1 MVEQS
6 FEDLGAVF
14 EAEGKAVNRHKRE
27 KGGEAETRVGVGA
40 GAGVCGLVNQGTE
53 IDASFIGKPGND
65 LKLVRAPW
73 ITLGPRRIIVLF

>member
-27 KGGEAETRVGVGA
+27 KGGEAAEKSGSGSR
-40 GAGVCGLVNQGTE
+40 
-53 IDASFIGKPGND
+53 SWSM
-65 LKLVRAPW
+65 RS
-73 ITLGPRRIIVLF
+73 

>member
-27 KGGEAETRVGVGA
+27 KGGEAEEKRGSGREPEYA
-40 GAGVCGLVNQGTE
+40 
-53 IDASFIGKPGND
+53 
-65 LKLVRAPW
+65 
-73 ITLGPRRIIVLF
+73 VL